1 MSDES
6 VSISVD
12 LSESQYSKLEELAE
26 NEDTDV
32 SSLLVRGAD
41 MFIAAYSQKNGQTQA
56 VSGQQEQIIEMLVL
70 LLKMTAQILF
80 YCTLRLKM
88 GALPSSSMPN
98 KGRLTVWEES
108 RIFAEKYLTDP
119 DKVEI

>member
-6 VSISVD
+6 VSVSVD

-41 MFIAAYSQKNGQTQA
+41 MFIAAYGQESVQTLA
-56 VSGQQEQIIEMLVL
+56 ASGRQEQIIEMLVL

-80 YCTLRLKM
+80 YCTFRLKM
-88 GALPSSSMPN
+88 GPLPPGSMPS

-108 RIFAEKYLTDP
+108 RTFAEKYLTDP
-119 DKVEI
+119 GKVEI